1 MLEARLVAKLQDD
14 FQTRSWATFEEVP
27 FLHRRI
33 DLVAV
38 EPSTDTLI
46 AVEAKVKNW
55 RVAVRQAISCL
66 LCCDYVYIA
75 LPEGRVRAVDI
86 DHLRQLGIG
95 LISIGVDV
103 VTVVDPPTSMLKN
116 PYHTETLR
124 GMLQAMLSSSA
135 GGKG

>member
-1 MLEARLVAKLQDD
+1 VLEARLVAKLQDD
-14 FQTRSWATFEEVP
+14 FRTRSWATFEEVP

-38 EPSTDTLI
+38 EPSTDALT

-55 RVAVRQAISCL
+55 RVAVHQAISCL
-66 LCCDYVYIA
+66 LCCDHVYIA
-75 LPEGRVRAVDI
+75 LPEGKVRAVDI

-95 LISIGVDV
+95 LISIGGDV
-103 VTVVDPPTSMLKN
+103 LTVLDPTTSTLKN

-124 GMLQAMLSSSA
+124 GMLHAMQARTD
-135 GGKG
+135 GGDG

>member
-14 FQTRSWATFEEVP
+14 FRTRSWATFEEVP

-38 EPSTDTLI
+38 EPSTDALI

-55 RVAVRQAISCL
+55 RVAARQAISCL

-75 LPEGRVRAVDI
+75 LPEGKVRAVDI

-95 LISIGVDV
+95 LLSVGGDV
-103 VTVVDPPTSMLKN
+103 VTVLDPPTSSLKN
-116 PYHTETLR
+116 PYHTKTLR
-124 GMLQAMLSSSA
+124 GMLHAMLSSSD
-135 GGKG
+135 GGNG